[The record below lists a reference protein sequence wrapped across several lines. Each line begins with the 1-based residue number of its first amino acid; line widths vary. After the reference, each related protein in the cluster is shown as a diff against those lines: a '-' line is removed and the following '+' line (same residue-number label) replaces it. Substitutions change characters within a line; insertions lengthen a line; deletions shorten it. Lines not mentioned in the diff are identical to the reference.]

1 MVSVAEQQP
10 IRADDN
16 AHVRHIFLLGFA
28 PINIKVLYLSWA
40 QSYNTHLWMQLLFCF
55 AMQSYSLIEIKIP
68 ASFLYNITEISSAL

>member
-28 PINIKVLYLSWA
+28 PINIKEFELGTVLQHTFMDA
-40 QSYNTHLWMQLLFCF
+40 IIILFCNAELF
-55 AMQSYSLIEIKIP
+55 I
-68 ASFLYNITEISSAL
+68 N